1 MQLNSTSGIQ
11 EDVNAVVLV
20 PQSMITLTEEALRLR
35 TQGFLEQ
42 TRKRSAYLSR
52 FWGLLSTSA
61 GLFLTFLTSSS
72 FKNFLLSGE
81 QWAAVFGCAIVC
93 LVGAALYNLICF
105 CRTEKPRDLVDG
117 ILEDS
122 RQTKKTLPVRV
133 ERAPD
138 WMFNKPESW

>member
-72 FKNFLLSGE
+72 FKNFL
-81 QWAAVFGCAIVC
+81 QFCA
-93 LVGAALYNLICF
+93 
-105 CRTEKPRDLVDG
+105 EK
-117 ILEDS
+117 
-122 RQTKKTLPVRV
+122 
-133 ERAPD
+133 APD
-138 WMFNKPESW
+138 FNPGMRGASLYD